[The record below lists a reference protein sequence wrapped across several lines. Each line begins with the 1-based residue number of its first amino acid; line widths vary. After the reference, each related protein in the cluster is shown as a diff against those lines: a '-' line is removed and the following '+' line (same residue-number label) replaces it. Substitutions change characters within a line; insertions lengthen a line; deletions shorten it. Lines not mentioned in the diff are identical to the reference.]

1 MDCTSPIGRDGR
13 AVGGGFAAPEAGYPG
28 LMTITDKL
36 ENFEPIDKLSSPLQD
51 VVSRAVPDGS
61 RLKDALSGTWLQH
74 PVHPPLTDVVI
85 GSWLSGLAVDV
96 FGGRDGA
103 VASRRLVGLGI
114 LAALPTAA
122 TGASDWSDLI
132 GKDRRLGS
140 IHAIANTTALAAQS
154 LSWLQRRRGHRGTGI
169 ALSLTAVGISSA
181 AAWIGG
187 HLSYGRAVGVNHTAF
202 EDGPEEWTRV
212 LDASELADGELT
224 GGLTAEGFEVLLVKQ
239 GERIHAIADRCAHMG
254 CPLHEGELDG
264 HIVRCGCHGSEF
276 TLEGALVHGPA
287 TSGQPRFEAR
297 IAGDSVE
304 VRKARA

>member
-1 MDCTSPIGRDGR
+1 
-13 AVGGGFAAPEAGYPG
+13 
-28 LMTITDKL
+28 MTITDRL
-36 ENFEPIDKLSSPLQD
+36 ENFDAIDKVSSPLQD
-51 VVSRAVPDGS
+51 VVSKAVPSGS

-85 GSWLSGLAVDV
+85 GSWVSALAIDLV
-96 FGGRDGA
+96 GGRDGA

-114 LAALPTAA
+114 IAALPTAA
-122 TGASDWSDLI
+122 TGASDWSDTI

-140 IHAIANTTALAAQS
+140 IHAIANSTALAAQS
-154 LSWLQRRRGHRGTGI
+154 LSWLQRRRGQRGTGI
-169 ALSLTAVGISSA
+169 ALSVAAVGISSA

-212 LDASELADGELT
+212 LDASELADGRMV
-224 GGLTAEGFEVLLVKQ
+224 GGLTPDGFEVLLVMR
-239 GERIHAIADRCAHMG
+239 GATIHAMADRCAHMG

-264 HIVRCGCHGSEF
+264 GIVRCGCHGSEF
-276 TLEGALVHGPA
+276 TLAGDLVHGPA

-297 IAGDSVE
+297 IAGDGVE
-304 VRKARA
+304 VRKARG